1 MNIEAEFIVAR
12 AMIYRSI
19 EANCATAKVEIKEHA
34 ARAIDEIRVQVGWM
48 NRSAGQIR
56 RYARARG

>member
-12 AMIYRSI
+12 AMIHRSI
-19 EANCATAKVEIKEHA
+19 EANCAIAKVEIKEHA

>member
-1 MNIEAEFIVAR
+1 MTTDQQIESAR
-12 AMIYRSI
+12 AELYRSI
-19 EANCATAKVEIKEHA
+19 EANCAIAKVEIKEHA

-56 RYARARG
+56 RYTRARG